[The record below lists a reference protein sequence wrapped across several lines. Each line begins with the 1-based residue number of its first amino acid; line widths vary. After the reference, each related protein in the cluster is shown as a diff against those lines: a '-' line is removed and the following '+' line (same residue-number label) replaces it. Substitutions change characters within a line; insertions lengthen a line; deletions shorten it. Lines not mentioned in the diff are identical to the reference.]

1 MNRRLPHHI
10 RPAVLARHRTR
21 LEGSLCVGELP
32 RLAELCRAQAAR
44 IEAALEFEYETG
56 SGRLM
61 MGVEL
66 HGELELTCQRC
77 LSPMRWHLDHIN
89 RLVVADG
96 PQAAAS
102 LPRDTD
108 HIVCTAEEI
117 APAGIVEEEV
127 LLALPQIPAHGH
139 IGQCDAAMVAHLG
152 GAGRGVHAG
161 PADNRGGHANPDNP
175 GGQANP
181 GADPANNPD
190 NPFGILRNIRL

>member
-1 MNRRLPHHI
+1 MERKLPHHI

-21 LEGSLCVGELP
+21 LEGALCVGELP
-32 RLAELCRAQAAR
+32 RLAELCGAQAAR

-77 LSPMRWHLDHIN
+77 LSPMRWRLDHIN
-89 RLVVADG
+89 RLVIADS

-102 LPRDTD
+102 LPRETD
-108 HIVCTAEEI
+108 HIVCAAEEM
-117 APAGIVEEEV
+117 APAGVVEEEV

-152 GAGRGVHAG
+152 GAGRGGHAH
-161 PADNRGGHANPDNP
+161 PAGAPGGAHANP
-175 GGQANP
+175 ANP
-181 GADPANNPD
+181 AAGADPAANPD

>member
-1 MNRRLPHHI
+1 MERRLPHHI

-21 LEGSLCVGELP
+21 LEGTLRVGELP
-32 RLAELCRAQAAR
+32 RLSELCRAQAAR

-77 LSPMRWHLDHIN
+77 LSAMRWRLDHTN

-96 PQAAAS
+96 PQTAAS

-108 HIVCTAEEI
+108 HIVCTTEEI
-117 APAGIVEEEV
+117 APAGVVEEEV
-127 LLALPQIPAHGH
+127 LLALPQIPAHDH

-152 GAGRGVHAG
+152 GAGRGGDNPAGG
-161 PADNRGGHANPDNP
+161 PADAPAGSPDNHP
-175 GGQANP
+175 DNN
-181 GADPANNPD
+181 PAN